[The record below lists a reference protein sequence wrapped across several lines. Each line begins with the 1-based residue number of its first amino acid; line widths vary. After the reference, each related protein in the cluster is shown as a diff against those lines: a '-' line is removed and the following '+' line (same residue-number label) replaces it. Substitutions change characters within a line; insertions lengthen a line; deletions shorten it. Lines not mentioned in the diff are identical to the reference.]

1 MSESKNNSNTTKKL
15 GDYFRPYFSPKL
27 VYDDIV
33 DRSNFR
39 STAEI
44 KRDMRASGKIGA
56 GEKPIYDYQ
65 PGEKIEA
72 SKVVS
77 ELELLLRA
85 GKLDKA
91 DIQKLREV
99 FEADAKD
106 SVESAKEAEKLKA
119 QEEAQTNREKAIDEA
134 LGVNQSE

>member
-1 MSESKNNSNTTKKL
+1 MSEVKKNL
-15 GDYFRPYFSPKL
+15 GIYFRPTSSFKL
-27 VYDDIV
+27 YYDDIV

-65 PGEKIEA
+65 AGETIKA
-72 SKVVS
+72 SDVIS

-99 FEADAKD
+99 FEADAK
-106 SVESAKEAEKLKA
+106 ESAESADTAAKLKA